1 MNRFF
6 QPVSIFHTVIALV
19 WASENKTELYILEI
33 FSLHKLLSRLT
44 FVLLPGNVFRA
55 SCWFHISL
63 IRGAWAVCSDSYR
76 ENSNESNWETGKVS
90 LSTAALQQHET
101 TLLHHHSCDSH
112 TSKGWKG
119 MEGEPILQTCFF
131 RAGNIMVDNLTT
143 RDHLSN
149 TMQ

>member
-90 LSTAALQQHET
+90 LSTAALQQHKT